1 MSLFGFLKKKA
12 PEDIE
17 LPPPPSPPRAEFELP
32 SELEIPPIRAGMLF
46 EEGITKPEYE
56 TEEIKPEYEKELKP
70 EYDKLEFPEIPAYEK
85 EEEFE
90 ISTPAI
96 EEEAPRAFNRTMRET
111 FPSREDV
118 MPRVVKP
125 MFVAVD
131 EYKNLATNTKVIRAR
146 LMEAEDH
153 VARLS
158 DLKNQKEKVLERF
171 RNLLEES
178 EKKISYV
185 DAVLEKAQ
193 G

>member
-1 MSLFGFLKKKA
+1 MALFGFLKKKA
-12 PEDIE
+12 PEEIA
-17 LPPPPSPPRAEFELP
+17 LPPPPSPPEAEFSLP
-32 SELEIPPIRAGMLF
+32 SEAEIPPIRAGMAF
-46 EEGITKPEYE
+46 EEEIQPEYE
-56 TEEIKPEYEKELKP
+56 KEEVKPEYEKAEL
-70 EYDKLEFPEIPAYEK
+70 FPEIPSYEK

-90 ISTPAI
+90 IPSPAA
-96 EEEAPRAFNRTMRET
+96 EEEAPRIFDRTLREAPPT
-111 FPSREDV
+111 RDDV
-118 MPRVVKP
+118 MPREIKP

-158 DLKNQKEKVLERF
+158 DIKNQKEKVLARF
-171 RNLLEES
+171 RSLIEDS

-185 DAVLEKAQ
+185 DAVIEKAQ